1 MASGLALILVTS
13 VYNVASID
21 RIEMS
26 LKLLR
31 IVSTVFA
38 LGAVCRVGYL
48 AISPNNLPANIY
60 IQLEPGHVSW
70 SQ

>member
-26 LKLLR
+26 LKPLR

-38 LGAVCRVGYL
+38 LGAVWGVRYL
-48 AISPNNLPANIY
+48 AI
-60 IQLEPGHVSW
+60 
-70 SQ
+70 